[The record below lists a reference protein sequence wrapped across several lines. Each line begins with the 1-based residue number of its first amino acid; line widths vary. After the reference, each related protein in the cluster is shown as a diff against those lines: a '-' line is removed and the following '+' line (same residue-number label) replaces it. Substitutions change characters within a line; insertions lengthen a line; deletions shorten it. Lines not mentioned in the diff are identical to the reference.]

1 MQMHNFFD
9 RALLATVLT
18 LVLLTLVTGCACGR
32 FFPASSDVA
41 GLSISPTNTSDQ
53 TR

>member
-32 FFPASSDVA
+32 FFP
-41 GLSISPTNTSDQ
+41 
-53 TR
+53 RF